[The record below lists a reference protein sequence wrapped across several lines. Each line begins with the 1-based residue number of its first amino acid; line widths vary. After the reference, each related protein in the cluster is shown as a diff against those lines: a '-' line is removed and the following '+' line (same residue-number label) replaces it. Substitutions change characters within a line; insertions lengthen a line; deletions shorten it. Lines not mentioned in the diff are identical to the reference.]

1 MKMKFSSLRVRML
14 LPVFLMILVVV
25 VTLTSLFSRAY
36 TKMVLQR
43 EQEKNASG
51 FELVSRSFTPMINES
66 IDAVM
71 GTMAEESIVSYAGL
85 RYSTAAELVHARIS
99 CRDCLQKFIS
109 GKDGIY
115 GLLFM
120 RPDGSLF
127 GSLPDGNFFLDDPE
141 LNPLPEEVRSRIL
154 DARLGQVVWVGPMT
168 GAAIYGFD
176 SDRVPKNIMIAAWRS
191 VNVNYGD
198 LFALMLMDES
208 IFENLFS
215 TIEDDESTW
224 HLFSADQ
231 SEIYHTGND
240 ACPDPDR
247 LISESNSGEIFY
259 DENGRSFCAF
269 SRTMTSP
276 EWTLVRE
283 VSMDGYERVIRGVRR
298 SVAVIAV
305 AVFLI
310 AMAIYRFWLKKFM
323 GQFNTLLNGIVRM
336 GEGELEPIASGPFTI
351 SEFETM
357 HQEIDR
363 TSLAL
368 NHQMDTIRRM
378 EREQMEQENKI
389 KEQERIVQELIT
401 AREIQR
407 SALPH
412 IFPPFPE
419 REEID
424 LFASM
429 DPAQDVG
436 GDFYD
441 YYLLD
446 DDHLCLCIADVSGKG
461 IPGALFMM
469 ISKRILEDFA
479 RTERN
484 VSRTLEKTNE
494 ALCDNNQAE
503 MFITVWIGIL
513 EISTGKLTAANA
525 GHEYPAI
532 RKKDGRFELYKD
544 KHGFVIGGLENMR
557 YKEYTLQLDPG
568 DKLFVYTDG
577 VPEAMNG
584 SNEMF
589 GTERMISALNT
600 CAGESPKTILQKVK
614 RTVDAFVGDS
624 KQFDDLTMMCLE
636 YRGPVA
642 GNGGEPAQPMG
653 SSSDDLTP

>member
-1 MKMKFSSLRVRML
+1 
-14 LPVFLMILVVV
+14 
-25 VTLTSLFSRAY
+25 
-36 TKMVLQR
+36 
-43 EQEKNASG
+43 
-51 FELVSRSFTPMINES
+51 
-66 IDAVM
+66 
-71 GTMAEESIVSYAGL
+71 
-85 RYSTAAELVHARIS
+85 
-99 CRDCLQKFIS
+99 
-109 GKDGIY
+109 
-115 GLLFM
+115 
-120 RPDGSLF
+120 
-127 GSLPDGNFFLDDPE
+127 
-141 LNPLPEEVRSRIL
+141 
-154 DARLGQVVWVGPMT
+154 
-168 GAAIYGFD
+168 
-176 SDRVPKNIMIAAWRS
+176 
-191 VNVNYGD
+191 
-198 LFALMLMDES
+198 
-208 IFENLFS
+208 
-215 TIEDDESTW
+215 
-224 HLFSADQ
+224 
-231 SEIYHTGND
+231 
-240 ACPDPDR
+240 
-247 LISESNSGEIFY
+247 
-259 DENGRSFCAF
+259 
-269 SRTMTSP
+269 
-276 EWTLVRE
+276 
-283 VSMDGYERVIRGVRR
+283 
-298 SVAVIAV
+298 
-305 AVFLI
+305 
-310 AMAIYRFWLKKFM
+310 
-323 GQFNTLLNGIVRM
+323 
-336 GEGELEPIASGPFTI
+336 
-351 SEFETM
+351 M

>member
-14 LPVFLMILVVV
+14 LPVLLMILVVV

-224 HLFSADQ
+224 HL
-231 SEIYHTGND
+231 
-240 ACPDPDR
+240 

-283 VSMDGYERVIRGVRR
+283 VSMESYERVIRGVRR
-298 SVAVIAV
+298 SVAVVAG

-336 GEGELEPIASGPFTI
+336 GEGELEPIASGC
-351 SEFETM
+351 
-357 HQEIDR
+357 
-363 TSLAL
+363 
-368 NHQMDTIRRM
+368 IRR
-378 EREQMEQENKI
+378 
-389 KEQERIVQELIT
+389 
-401 AREIQR
+401 
-407 SALPH
+407 
-412 IFPPFPE
+412 
-419 REEID
+419 
-424 LFASM
+424 
-429 DPAQDVG
+429 
-436 GDFYD
+436 
-441 YYLLD
+441 
-446 DDHLCLCIADVSGKG
+446 
-461 IPGALFMM
+461 
-469 ISKRILEDFA
+469 
-479 RTERN
+479 
-484 VSRTLEKTNE
+484 
-494 ALCDNNQAE
+494 
-503 MFITVWIGIL
+503 
-513 EISTGKLTAANA
+513 STG
-525 GHEYPAI
+525 
-532 RKKDGRFELYKD
+532 
-544 KHGFVIGGLENMR
+544 
-557 YKEYTLQLDPG
+557 
-568 DKLFVYTDG
+568 
-577 VPEAMNG
+577 
-584 SNEMF
+584 
-589 GTERMISALNT
+589 
-600 CAGESPKTILQKVK
+600 
-614 RTVDAFVGDS
+614 
-624 KQFDDLTMMCLE
+624 
-636 YRGPVA
+636 PVW
-642 GNGGEPAQPMG
+642 
-653 SSSDDLTP
+653 L